1 MDERRAYRILI
12 RGTVQGVGFRPFVH
26 RLALRHDL
34 CGWAANSVGGVEMEI
49 YGSLSSIELFLAALH
64 DPPPLA
70 GVEEVVVSTFPLPD
84 DLPQGFTILPSR
96 SGSAIPSAHPP
107 DASPCQTCLS
117 ELFNPID
124 RRYHYPFIN
133 CTDCGP
139 RYTVIGD
146 IPYDRPFTAMAPF
159 PMCSRCT
166 AEYGDIN
173 SHRFHAQTD
182 CCSLCGP
189 HYRLADGNGS
199 CLDEVGRDFA
209 AISKAGELLSRGKII
224 AIKGVGGFH
233 LVCDAI
239 DERAVSE
246 LRRRKNRPGKP
257 FAVMASDLKSLRDW
271 CVLTEAEEKL
281 LLSPERPIVLV
292 RRCGYDFPAPS
303 VAPSTD
309 LLGVMLPHAP
319 LHHLLFAAYGF
330 RALVMTSGN
339 LAGSP
344 IIIDN
349 EQAVRGLRGVADYF
363 LLHDREIIMG
373 NDDSVMRV
381 NSTGRGVFFRRSR
394 SFVPRSLSLAN
405 DGPVTLG
412 FGAMLKNTVCLA
424 REKKAYLSQHL
435 GDVDG
440 PESLARLKQ
449 TIEHLCRCLRAVPEL
464 LVHDLHP
471 EYQSTLLAQQLG
483 EEKGL
488 PGFGVQHHHAH
499 ALSCMAEHGLRDP
512 VVAVVFDGTGYGPDG
527 TIWGGEIMVVRP
539 EGYERVGY
547 LEPVNLIGGEQA
559 VREPWRLALAYLYEH
574 FGGELGELNMDIL
587 THYREKIPVLVK
599 MVDAGLN
606 VPLSSGCGRLF
617 DGVAALLGL
626 TWEASYE
633 AEAAAKIEMLA
644 DPGERAFYE
653 AVLAASEDG
662 VFRSSALFGAL
673 VADIHAGVAQRRIAA
688 RFQNTLARFVA
699 KTCQRVGHSRGLE
712 KVVLSGGVF
721 QNIMFGDLVESLLG
735 HKGFTVYAHRD
746 SPPGDGGISLG
757 QVVAGRAIAS
767 QL

>member
-1 MDERRAYRILI
+1 MDELRAYRILI

-26 RLALRHDL
+26 RLALRYDL

-49 YGSLSSIELFLAALH
+49 FGSLSSIELFLAALR

-70 GVEEVVVSTFPLPD
+70 GVEEVVVSTFPLPEE
-84 DLPQGFTILPSR
+84 LPQGFTILPSR
-96 SGSAIPSAHPP
+96 SASAIPSAPPP
-107 DASPCQTCLS
+107 DAPPCPNCLS
-117 ELFNPID
+117 ELFNPHD

-146 IPYDRPFTAMAPF
+146 IPYDRPFTTMAPF
-159 PMCSRCT
+159 PMCPGCA
-166 AEYGDIN
+166 AEYTDIN

-182 CCSLCGP
+182 CCPLCGP

-199 CLDEVGRDFA
+199 YLDDVGEDFA
-209 AISKAGELLSRGKII
+209 AISKAGELLSLGKII

-233 LVCDAI
+233 LVCDAFN
-239 DERAVSE
+239 ERAVSE
-246 LRRRKNRPGKP
+246 LRRRKKRPGKP
-257 FAVMASDLKSLRDW
+257 FAMMAPDLKSLRDW
-271 CVLTEAEEKL
+271 CALTEAEEKL
-281 LLSPERPIVLV
+281 FLSPERPIVLL
-292 RRCGYDFPAPS
+292 RRCGDDFPAPS
-303 VAPSTD
+303 VAPFTHF
-309 LLGVMLPHAP
+309 LGVMLPHAP
-319 LHHLLFAAYGF
+319 LHHLLFAAHGF

-349 EQAVRGLRGVADYF
+349 EQAVHGLKGVADYF
-363 LLHDREIIMG
+363 LLHDRQILMG

-381 NSTGRGVFFRRSR
+381 NSTGRNVFLRRSR
-394 SFVPRSLSLAN
+394 SFVPRSLSLTD

-412 FGAMLKNTVCLA
+412 FGAMLKNTLCLA

-440 PESLARLKQ
+440 PDSLARLRQ
-449 TIEHLCRCLRAVPEL
+449 TIEHLCRCLRADPEL

-471 EYQSTLLAQQLG
+471 EYQSTLLAQQFG

-488 PGFGVQHHHAH
+488 PVIGVQHHHAH
-499 ALSCMAEHGLRDP
+499 ALSCMAEHGLRDT
-512 VVAVVFDGTGYGPDG
+512 VIAVVFDGTGYGPDG

-539 EGYERVGY
+539 ESYERVGY

-574 FGGELGELNMDIL
+574 FGGEIGELNLDIL
-587 THYREKIPVLVK
+587 AHYREKIPILVK
-599 MVDAGLN
+599 MVDGGLN
-606 VPLSSGCGRLF
+606 APLSSGCGRLF

-644 DPGERAFYE
+644 DPGERAVYE
-653 AVLAASEDG
+653 EVLAASEDG
-662 VFRSSALFGAL
+662 VFRSGALFGAL
-673 VADIHAGVAQRRIAA
+673 VADIHAGVAPRRIAA
-688 RFQNTLARFVA
+688 RFQNTLARYTAMVCLRIA
-699 KTCQRVGHSRGLE
+699 HDKGLE
-712 KVVLSGGVF
+712 RVVLSGGVF

-735 HKGFTVYAHRD
+735 QKGFSLYAHRN
-746 SPPGDGGISLG
+746 SPPGDGGICLG
-757 QVVAGRAIAS
+757 QVVAGRAITAQS
-767 QL
+767 